1 MLLNYHIGSFVLV
14 SLCVG
19 DLVRFCFSSARV
31 AG

>member
-1 MLLNYHIGSFVLV
+1 MLLNYHIGRFVPV

-19 DLVRFCFSSARV
+19 DLVRLCLRGVRV